1 MQEFD
6 RFMEVVCTIREKCPW
21 DSVQTHESLK
31 KYLVEESQEVLD
43 GIDRL
48 NRTGDSDNLCEEL
61 GDVLFQVVLHSL
73 IAQEEGLFTVGDVI
87 SGVTD
92 KMKFRHP
99 KIFAPEDSELCS
111 LSWEALKAK
120 EQSAKSNSNN
130 NKRAHENQM

>member
-6 RFMEVVCTIREKCPW
+6 RFMEVVRTIREKCPW

-48 NRTGDSDNLCEEL
+48 NRPGDSANLCEEL
-61 GDVLFQVVLHSL
+61 GDVIFQVALPSL
-73 IAQEEGLFTVGDVI
+73 LAQEEVPNSVRDVT

-92 KMKFRHP
+92 KMNFRHQ
-99 KIFAPEDSELCS
+99 KIFAPEDSEQRS